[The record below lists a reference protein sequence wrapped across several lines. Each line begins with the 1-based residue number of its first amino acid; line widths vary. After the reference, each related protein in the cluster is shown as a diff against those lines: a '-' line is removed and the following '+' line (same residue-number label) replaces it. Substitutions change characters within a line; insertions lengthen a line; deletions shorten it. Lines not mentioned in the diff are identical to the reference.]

1 MQNLNNKYVFILAL
15 VVVHFLFFL
24 FALQSGHIYLT
35 NDSQEYLNQAV
46 NLRLNHTWYAGN
58 MNAPLD
64 DFFFSRRP
72 PLTGLFILL
81 IKWFYNSDYAVCF
94 VQCVLSIFNMLIV
107 IKCIR
112 IFLPHWKNY
121 YGILCLLLFFPT
133 QMIYANMIMAE
144 IIFQTMIVCA
154 FYFLLKSNTQKK
166 GICFLLTNSC
176 LSLAVLAK
184 PVLYLFWPVWL
195 LYTGF
200 LFLKKSLPIRT
211 ACFAFLFPLTILAIS
226 YRNYTLTDVFQ
237 YSSVQENHVIN
248 FSVRNA
254 IQAEKGRAFADSV
267 VFYTII
273 KAKEK
278 STYKDYH
285 DYLMQENYRLLRE
298 YQASFLQLSLKG
310 CVQFFTDPGR
320 WDLYS
325 FFYEIPP
332 ENPDGV
338 MHYFKKQGIKG
349 ALHYIGTFPLPL
361 VVYLLLCCV
370 VNIVLL
376 ITFLVFLTDKSTP
389 GCIRLISF
397 LLVMYLVFVTG
408 LMGSARYR
416 LAVYPILLFAF
427 ALTVDK
433 IKNFPLKNKTTRY
446 LFE

>member
-1 MQNLNNKYVFILAL
+1 MQNIHNKYVFILAL
-15 VVVHFLFFL
+15 VVVHLLFFL

-64 DFFFSRRP
+64 DFFYSRRP
-72 PLTGLFILL
+72 PLTGFFIML
-81 IKWFYNSDYAVCF
+81 IKWFCNSDFAVCF
-94 VQCVLSIFNMLIV
+94 VQCVLSIFNILLV

-112 IFLPHWKNY
+112 IFLPQWKNY
-121 YGILCLLLFFPT
+121 LGILCLLLFFPT

-144 IIFQTMIVCA
+144 IIFQTMLVCA
-154 FYFLLKSNTQKK
+154 FYFLLKCITQES
-166 GICFLLTNSC
+166 GHYFLLTNCC
-176 LSLAVLAK
+176 LALAILAK
-184 PVLYLFWPVWL
+184 PVLYLFWPLWL

-200 LFLKKSLPIRT
+200 LLLKKKINIRT
-211 ACFAFLFPLTILAIS
+211 AIVAFILPLLILAIS
-226 YRNYTLTDVFQ
+226 YRNYTLTNVFQ

-254 IQAEKGRAFADSV
+254 IQAEKGRAVADSI
-267 VFYTII
+267 VFNTIV

-285 DYLMQENYRLLRE
+285 DYLMQENYQLLQE
-298 YQASFLQLSLKG
+298 YKASFLLLSLKG

-332 ENPDGV
+332 ENPDGM
-338 MHYFKKQGIKG
+338 MHYFKQQGIKG
-349 ALHYIGTFPLPL
+349 ALYYVRTFPLPL
-361 VVYLLLCCV
+361 VIYLLLCCI
-370 VNIVLL
+370 VNIILLGTFFFFLADKNIAVL
-376 ITFLVFLTDKSTP
+376 
-389 GCIRLISF
+389 IRLISF

-416 LAVYPILLFAF
+416 MAVYPILLFAF
-427 ALTVDK
+427 FLTVDK
-433 IKNFPLKNKTTRY
+433 IKTISLKK
-446 LFE
+446 